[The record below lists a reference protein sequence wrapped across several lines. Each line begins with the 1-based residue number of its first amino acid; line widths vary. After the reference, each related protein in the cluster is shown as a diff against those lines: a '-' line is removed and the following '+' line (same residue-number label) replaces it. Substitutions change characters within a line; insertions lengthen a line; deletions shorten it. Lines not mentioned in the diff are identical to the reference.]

1 VYEVAGCY
9 TCPKCEEPAASG
21 GAPSTSTMEF
31 KLWSLLLLIA
41 DRGGLQSPA
50 PGTQGYVLDAGA
62 NDGKSAQILAN
73 AFKRLELHVLAV
85 EPLASN
91 VEVARRRAHGV
102 RNLEVLHAG
111 LGGFNGTVGHY
122 PKALDQRRGNIGLQ
136 IASFRPEDNRGGASY
151 PIVTIDALFATGSG
165 RSLALAHL
173 DLEGNE
179 PDALHGANHTLLRD
193 RPVLTVETYPVF
205 IPSQHRAVMAHLHD
219 LQYDV
224 YTVKETVG
232 GIPDGRNRV
241 AIPRENRHLHWI
253 VNQWF

>member
-1 VYEVAGCY
+1 
-9 TCPKCEEPAASG
+9 
-21 GAPSTSTMEF
+21 MEF

-41 DRGGLQSPA
+41 DRGGLQSPT
-50 PGTQGYVLDAGA
+50 PGTHLCVLDAGA
-62 NDGKSAQILAN
+62 NDGTSAKILAN
-73 AFKRLELHVLAV
+73 AFERLQLHVLAI

-91 VEVARRRAHGV
+91 VEVARRRARGV
-102 RNLEVLHAG
+102 RNMEVLHAG
-111 LGGFNGTVGHY
+111 LGALNGSVGHY
-122 PKALDQRRGNIGLQ
+122 PKALDRRRGSIGLQ
-136 IASFRPEDNRGGASY
+136 IASFRPGDNLGGASY
-151 PIVTIDALFATGSG
+151 PIVTIDALFAAGSG

-253 VNQWF
+253 LNHWFQMT

>member
-1 VYEVAGCY
+1 
-9 TCPKCEEPAASG
+9 
-21 GAPSTSTMEF
+21 M
-31 KLWSLLLLIA
+31 
-41 DRGGLQSPA
+41 
-50 PGTQGYVLDAGA
+50 
-62 NDGKSAQILAN
+62 
-73 AFKRLELHVLAV
+73 
-85 EPLASN
+85 
-91 VEVARRRAHGV
+91 
-102 RNLEVLHAG
+102 EVLHAG
-111 LGGFNGTVGHY
+111 LGALNGSVGHY
-122 PKALDQRRGNIGLQ
+122 PKALDRRRGSIGLQ
-136 IASFRPEDNRGGASY
+136 IASFRPGDNLGGASY
-151 PIVTIDALFATGSG
+151 PIVTIDALFAAGSG

-253 VNQWF
+253 LNHWFQMT